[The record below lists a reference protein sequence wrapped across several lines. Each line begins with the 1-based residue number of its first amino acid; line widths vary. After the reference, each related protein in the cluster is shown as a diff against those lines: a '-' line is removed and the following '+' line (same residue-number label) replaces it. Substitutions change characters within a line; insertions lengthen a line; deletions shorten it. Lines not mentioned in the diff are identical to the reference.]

1 MRALR
6 SLIAAL
12 ALTML
17 VGGARAED
25 NSHVVQDGQTLGG
38 IARRYGVT
46 IDALL
51 QANRISRSDPIR
63 PGQELTIPSK
73 DAVAPH
79 TPEESPGE
87 SPPPASAPGREHV
100 VQDGQTLGG
109 IARSHG
115 VSLSALARA
124 NNMSDNDTLRV
135 GQRLSIPKHDEPVR
149 ASQRMHTVVSGNTL
163 GGIAKRYGVTI
174 ELLLKANRIRR
185 NAALRIGQKL
195 AIPDEARVA
204 PPAAEPPPAD
214 SEPAEAPPASAS
226 PESRSGAQRLPL
238 PGAQSAY
245 YYEPTGAGRL
255 ALRPVL
261 VYIHGRGARPA
272 EYCQRWA
279 RVVRNFGWLVC
290 PVGPEDRGDGHRG
303 WGNDWGVG
311 RRLATAAINALRK
324 KYGRRVQ
331 LYGNTIMGF
340 SEGAFIAMNVGLHE
354 PRVFNRWLI
363 LAADDEYWGPVA
375 LAALDRHRGHIRRVY
390 LITGRRDEVYEQTQQ
405 VRKWLQRAGVA
416 VRMSAPKDM
425 GHTVALESKPAMYRA
440 ALHWLERG

>member
-17 VGGARAED
+17 VGGARAD
-25 NSHVVQDGQTLGG
+25 NTRHVVQDGQTLGG
-38 IARRYGVT
+38 IARRYRVT
-46 IDALL
+46 IDALV

-63 PGQELTIPSK
+63 PGQELTIPSVVEPRTAEGA
-73 DAVAPH
+73 DDSRP
-79 TPEESPGE
+79 S
-87 SPPPASAPGREHV
+87 ASAAGREHV

-115 VSLSALARA
+115 VALSALARA

-135 GQRLSIPKHDEPVR
+135 GQRLSIPKAGEPVR
-149 ASQRMHTVVSGNTL
+149 SSQRMHTVVSGNTL

-174 ELLLKANRIRR
+174 ELLLEANRIRR
-185 NAALRIGQKL
+185 NAPLRIGQKL
-195 AIPDEARVA
+195 AIPGEKRTSPSAAESPAASEPSEPPVA
-204 PPAAEPPPAD
+204 P
-214 SEPAEAPPASAS
+214 APPSATTS
-226 PESRSGAQRLPL
+226 SSGMQRLPL
-238 PGAQSAY
+238 PGAQAAY

-255 ALRPVL
+255 TLRPVL
-261 VYIHGRGARPA
+261 VYMHGRGARPA

-290 PVGPEDRGDGHRG
+290 PVGPEDRGGGQRG

-311 RRLATAAINALRK
+311 RRLATAAVNALRK

-390 LITGRRDEVYEQTQQ
+390 LITGRRDQVYEQTQQ
-405 VRKWLQRAGVA
+405 VKKWLQRAGVA